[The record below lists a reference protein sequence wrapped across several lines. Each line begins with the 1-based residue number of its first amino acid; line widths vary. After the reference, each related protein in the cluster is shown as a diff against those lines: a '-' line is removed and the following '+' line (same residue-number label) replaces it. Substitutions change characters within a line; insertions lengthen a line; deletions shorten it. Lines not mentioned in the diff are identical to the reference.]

1 MKKILVLRLDGLGD
15 TLLTLPLI
23 DGLKNRWPDCEITF
37 LASPRGAAVFEA
49 DPRISQLWVRE
60 LSALSR
66 TEKTELGRQIRTAA
80 FDQVFCLNEKFWPA
94 VWSYMSN
101 ATDRVGFDPGWSQP
115 PKALLRRLTLTHRLP
130 AANDPAQVS
139 AHEVERY
146 AALAAL
152 AGCPDAAGPMRLTL
166 PVRAQEWAK
175 MVLGELAPDSADIL
189 IGLHLSAKWGSE
201 GWGYGTCLAVARAIL
216 DRFPQVRLAVTA
228 GPGEEKFF
236 ETAATVLPADRFR
249 LFRRLE
255 LMQWA
260 ALIAGCRA
268 LVSMDTGAVHLA
280 AAVGTP
286 VAVVF
291 PEKNFAH
298 ASSRWSPWQVPH
310 RILRRPASVS
320 RDDFYADLCAA
331 VEELL

>member
-1 MKKILVLRLDGLGD
+1 MKKILILRLDGLGD

-23 DGLKNRWPDCEITF
+23 DGLKKCWPDCEITF
-37 LASPRGAAVFEA
+37 LASPRGAAVFAA
-49 DPRISQLWVRE
+49 DPRISYLWVHE
-60 LSALSR
+60 LTALSR
-66 TEKTELGRQIRTAA
+66 TEKIALGRQIRTAA

-94 VWSYMSN
+94 VWTYMSK
-101 ATDRVGFDPGWSQP
+101 ATVCVGFDPGWSQP
-115 PKALLRRLTLTHRLP
+115 PKTLLRRLTLTHRLP
-130 AANDPAQVS
+130 SANDPSQTS

-152 AGCPDAAGPMRLTL
+152 AGCPDAAGPLRLAL
-166 PVRAQEWAK
+166 PPAAQEWAK
-175 MVLGELAPDSADIL
+175 TVLAELAPDSAAVP

-201 GWGYGTCLAVARAIL
+201 NWGDGTCLKVARALL
-216 DRFPQVRLAVTA
+216 DRFPQARLAVTA

-236 ETAATVLPADRFR
+236 ETAGAVLPPERFR
-249 LFRRLE
+249 LFHKLE

-260 ALIAGCRA
+260 ALLAGCRT

-310 RILRRPASVS
+310 RILQRPAPVS
-320 RDDFYADLCAA
+320 RDDFCADLCTA

>member
-1 MKKILVLRLDGLGD
+1 MKKILILRLDGLGD

-23 DGLKNRWPDCEITF
+23 DGLKSCWPDCEITY
-37 LASPRGAAVFEA
+37 LASPRGAAVFAA
-49 DPRISQLWVRE
+49 DPRISRLWVQE

-66 TEKTELGRQIRTAA
+66 TEKIALGRQIRTAA

-94 VWSYMSN
+94 VWAYMSN
-101 ATDRVGFDPGWSQP
+101 ATARVGFDPGWSQP
-115 PKALLRRLTLTHRLP
+115 PKTLLRRLTLTRRLP
-130 AANDPAQVS
+130 SANDPSQAS

-152 AGCPDAAGPMRLTL
+152 TGCPGAAGPMRLTL
-166 PVRAQEWAK
+166 PPAAQEWAK
-175 MVLGELAPDSADIL
+175 AVLAELAPGPADVPF
-189 IGLHLSAKWGSE
+189 GLHLSAKWGSE
-201 GWGYGTCLAVARAIL
+201 GWGDGACLAVARTLL
-216 DRFPQVRLAVTA
+216 DRFPQARLAVTA

-236 ETAATVLPADRFR
+236 ETAAAVLPLERFH
-249 LFRRLE
+249 LFNRLE

-260 ALIAGCRA
+260 ALISRCRV

-280 AAVGTP
+280 AAVDTP
-286 VAVVF
+286 AAVVF
-291 PEKNFAH
+291 PEKNFVH

-310 RILRRPASVS
+310 RILRRPAPVS
-320 RDDFYADLCAA
+320 RDDFYAALCAA

>member
-60 LSALSR
+60 LSAMSR
-66 TEKTELGRQIRTAA
+66 PEKIELGRQIRAAA

-94 VWSYMSN
+94 VWTYMSN
-101 ATDRVGFDPGWSQP
+101 ATVCVGFDPGWSQP
-115 PKALLRRLTLTHRLP
+115 PKTLLRRLTLTHRLP
-130 AANDPAQVS
+130 SANDPSRPS
-139 AHEVERY
+139 APEVERY

-152 AGCPDAAGPMRLTL
+152 AGCPGAAGPMRLTL
-166 PVRAQEWAK
+166 PSAAQDWAK
-175 MVLGELAPDSADIL
+175 ATLAELAPGPADIL

-201 GWGYGTCLAVARAIL
+201 GWGDGTCLDVAHALL
-216 DRFPQVRLAVTA
+216 DRFRQARLAVTA
-228 GPGEEKFF
+228 GPGEEKYFA
-236 ETAATVLPADRFR
+236 TAAAVLPPERFR
-249 LFRRLE
+249 LFNRLE

-260 ALIAGCRA
+260 ALVSRCRA

-280 AAVGTP
+280 AAVDTP
-286 VAVVF
+286 VVTVF
-291 PEKNFAH
+291 PEKNFVH

-310 RILRRPASVS
+310 RILRRPAPVS
-320 RDDFYADLCAA
+320 RDDFCADLCTA

>member
-1 MKKILVLRLDGLGD
+1 MKNILLLRLDGLGD

-23 DGLKNRWPDCEITF
+23 DGLKDRWPNCEITF
-37 LASPRGAAVFEA
+37 LASPRGASVFET
-49 DPRISQLWVRE
+49 DPRISTLWVRE
-60 LSALSR
+60 LSAMSR
-66 TEKTELGRQIRTAA
+66 TEKIALGRQIRAAA

-101 ATDRVGFDPGWSQP
+101 ATVRVGFDPGWSQP
-115 PKALLRRLTLTHRLP
+115 PKTLLRRLTLTHRLP
-130 AANDPAQVS
+130 SANDPSQTS

-152 AGCPDAAGPMRLTL
+152 AGCPDAAGSTRLAL
-166 PVRAQEWAK
+166 PLAAQEWSKA
-175 MVLGELAPDSADIL
+175 MLTELAPDSADVPIA
-189 IGLHLSAKWGSE
+189 LHLSAKWGSE
-201 GWGYGTCLAVARAIL
+201 GWGDGTCLKIARALL

-236 ETAATVLPADRFR
+236 ETAGSVLPPERFR
-249 LFRRLE
+249 LFHRLE

-260 ALIAGCRA
+260 ALLAGCRV

-291 PEKNFAH
+291 PEKNFGH
-298 ASSRWSPWQVPH
+298 ASSRWSPWQVPY
-310 RILRRPASVS
+310 RILRRPVPVS
-320 RDDFYADLCAA
+320 RDDFYADLCTA

>member
-1 MKKILVLRLDGLGD
+1 MKKILILRLDGLGD

-23 DGLKNRWPDCEITF
+23 DGLKSRWPDCEITF
-37 LASPRGAAVFEA
+37 LASPRGAAVFDA
-49 DPRISQLWVRE
+49 DPRISRLWVHE
-60 LSALSR
+60 LTALSR
-66 TEKTELGRQIRTAA
+66 AEKIALARQIRATA

-94 VWSYMSN
+94 VWTYMSK
-101 ATDRVGFDPGWSQP
+101 ATVRVGFDPGWSQP
-115 PKALLRRLTLTHRLP
+115 PKTLLRRLTLTHRLP
-130 AANDPAQVS
+130 AANDPSQAS

-152 AGCPDAAGPMRLTL
+152 TGCSGAVGPMRLSL
-166 PVRAQEWAK
+166 PPAAQEWAK
-175 MVLGELAPDSADIL
+175 AALDELAPDSAAVP

-201 GWGYGTCLAVARAIL
+201 GWDDGTCLAVARTLL
-216 DRFPQVRLAVTA
+216 DRFPQARLAVTA

-236 ETAATVLPADRFR
+236 ETAAAVLPPGRYY
-249 LFRRLE
+249 LFNRLE

-260 ALIAGCRA
+260 ALMSRCRV

-280 AAVGTP
+280 AAVRTP
-286 VAVVF
+286 VAAVF
-291 PEKNFAH
+291 PAKNFVH

-310 RILRRPASVS
+310 RILRRPAPVS
-320 RDDFYADLCAA
+320 RDEFYADLCTA

>member
-1 MKKILVLRLDGLGD
+1 MKKILILRLDGLGD
-15 TLLTLPLI
+15 TLLTLPLL

-49 DPRISQLWVRE
+49 DPRISRLWVHE
-60 LSALSR
+60 LTALSR
-66 TEKTELGRQIRTAA
+66 TEKIALGRQVRAAA

-94 VWSYMSN
+94 VWTYMSN
-101 ATDRVGFDPGWSQP
+101 ATVCVGFDPGWSQP
-115 PKALLRRLTLTHRLP
+115 PKTLLRRLTLTQRLP
-130 AANDPAQVS
+130 SANDPSQVS
-139 AHEVERY
+139 EHEVQRY

-166 PVRAQEWAK
+166 PPAAQEWAK
-175 MVLGELAPDSADIL
+175 TALAELAPNSDELL

-201 GWGYGTCLAVARAIL
+201 GWGDGTCLAVARALL
-216 DRFPQVRLAVTA
+216 DRFPQARLVVTA

-236 ETAATVLPADRFR
+236 ETAAAVLPPERFR
-249 LFRRLE
+249 LFHRLE

-260 ALIAGCRA
+260 ALLAGCRA

-280 AAVGTP
+280 AAVHTP

-310 RILRRPASVS
+310 RILQRPAPVS
-320 RDDFYADLCAA
+320 RDDFYAALCAA

>member
-1 MKKILVLRLDGLGD
+1 MKKILLLRLDGLGD

-23 DGLKNRWPDCEITF
+23 DGLKNRWPNCEITF
-37 LASPRGAAVFEA
+37 LASPRGAAVFDA

-66 TEKTELGRQIRTAA
+66 TEKIALGRQVRTAA

-94 VWSYMSN
+94 VWTYMSN
-101 ATDRVGFDPGWSQP
+101 ATVRVGFDPGWSQP
-115 PKALLRRLTLTHRLP
+115 PKTLLRRLTLTHRLP
-130 AANDPAQVS
+130 SANDPSRTS

-152 AGCPDAAGPMRLTL
+152 AGCPGAAGPMRLTL
-166 PVRAQEWAK
+166 PSAAQDWAK
-175 MVLGELAPDSADIL
+175 ATLAELAPGPADIL

-201 GWGYGTCLAVARAIL
+201 GWGDETCLAVAHALL
-216 DRFPQVRLAVTA
+216 DRFPQARLAVTA

-236 ETAATVLPADRFR
+236 ETAAAVLPLGRFR
-249 LFRRLE
+249 LFTRLE

-260 ALIAGCRA
+260 ALLAGCRA

>member
-37 LASPRGAAVFEA
+37 LASPRGASVFEA

-60 LSALSR
+60 LSAMSR
-66 TEKTELGRQIRTAA
+66 PDKIALGRQIRSAA

-94 VWSYMSN
+94 VWTYMSK
-101 ATDRVGFDPGWSQP
+101 ATVRVGFDPGWSQP
-115 PKALLRRLTLTHRLP
+115 PKTLLRRLTLTHRLP
-130 AANDPAQVS
+130 AANDPSQAS
-139 AHEVERY
+139 IHEVQRY
-146 AALAAL
+146 TALAAL
-152 AGCPDAAGPMRLTL
+152 AGCSDAAGPMRLTL
-166 PVRAQEWAK
+166 PPAAQDWAK
-175 MVLGELAPDSADIL
+175 TVLEELAPDSAELL

-201 GWGYGTCLAVARAIL
+201 GWGDGTCLAVARALL
-216 DRFPQVRLAVTA
+216 DRFPQTRLAVTA

-236 ETAATVLPADRFR
+236 EKAAAVLPQGRFR
-249 LFRRLE
+249 LFTRLE

-260 ALIAGCRA
+260 ALIARCRA

-291 PEKNFAH
+291 PEKNFVH

-310 RILRRPASVS
+310 RILQRPAPVS
-320 RDDFYADLCAA
+320 RDDFYAALCAA
-331 VEELL
+331 VEELI